1 MKDINRLPIDLKTS
15 AMARQLSRRHF
26 ADFRF
31 RLYGILSICLAVSF
45 IVLLIS
51 TLVYKG
57 WPAFFRTDITL
68 PITLQETPAD
78 HSQEAYDHLLT
89 TFLLEELPGLETDEA
104 TLLPLLSAQSYQQ
117 LFALLN
123 NPQKSRQTAR
133 FKASAAA
140 DAWLKN
146 KRLHNSM
153 ATSTSLTDKQIQ
165 ILNTLNENGR
175 LGFSF
180 DTTFF
185 TGGDSQEP
193 EIAGIYSALIGS
205 LMTLAVALVVALPI
219 GLGAAIYLSEF
230 APRNKFFDLLE
241 VNINNL
247 AAIPTII
254 FGLLG
259 LALFLN
265 IMKIPRSASL
275 AGGLTLGLIILPIII
290 IASKTALKTVPM
302 SIRYAA
308 LALGAS
314 RVQTLFHHVLPLGLP
329 GILTGVLLGLVRAL
343 GESAPLLML
352 GMVAF
357 IVDPPRSLLDPATV
371 LPVQIYSWAKNP
383 APGFVENTSAA
394 TLVLLLF
401 LLALNSIIVLMRRK
415 FEKKW

>member
-1 MKDINRLPIDLKTS
+1 MKDINRPPLDLKTS
-15 AMARQLSRRHF
+15 QMARQLSRRHF
-26 ADFRF
+26 ADLRF

-45 IVLLIS
+45 MTLLIS

-57 WPAFFRTDITL
+57 WPAFIRTEITL
-68 PITLQETPAD
+68 PVTLTETPLEQSQET
-78 HSQEAYDHLLT
+78 YDHLLGK
-89 TFLLEELPGLETDEA
+89 FLLGELQGFNAKEA

-117 LFALLN
+117 LHTLLN
-123 NPQKSRQTAR
+123 TPRGPTQTIN
-133 FKASAAA
+133 FKASAAT

-146 KRLHNSM
+146 KRLYDSKG
-153 ATSTSLTDKQIQ
+153 TSTTLTPLQAQ
-165 ILNTLNENGR
+165 ALHFLNGKGCLN
-175 LGFSF
+175 FAF

-205 LMTLAVALVVALPI
+205 LMTLTVALLVALPI

-241 VNINNL
+241 ININNL

-259 LALFLN
+259 LAFFLN
-265 IMKIPRSASL
+265 ILKIPRSASL
-275 AGGLTLGLIILPIII
+275 AGGLTLGLVILPIII

-314 RVQTLFHHVLPLGLP
+314 KVQALFHHVIPLGLP
-329 GILTGVLLGLVRAL
+329 GILTGTLLGLVRAM

-394 TLVLLLF
+394 ILVLLLF
-401 LLALNSIIVLMRRK
+401 LLVLNSIIVLMRRK